1 MSRRQYT
8 TLTLSV
14 QINVPAGESVA
25 AFIARFTERVVEMF
39 GSCIVRL
46 TDKKV
51 TYL

>member
-14 QINVPAGESVA
+14 QLTVPAGETVA
-25 AFIARFTERVVEMF
+25 AFIARLTAHMVEVF